1 MWREEASVTR
11 ALTERYGEHI
21 AGVLSCYDRILIT
34 GTLPGACFAG
44 GMTHILYSK
53 GIRIFDYAQFS
64 MPLRDRVRE
73 RAAAIARE
81 AGIAIEH
88 IAKRHI
94 RKEEV
99 VAKILAERGDHPGLV
114 HVISAMETCDS
125 YQPWHD
131 KQTGKNF
138 LKPDSGKCLHYY
150 FYFMDAELG
159 LIHLRVPTWC
169 PFRLQ
174 FYCNGHSWLA
184 RQLRAAAI
192 DFVTADNAFL
202 QIGDWEHAQR
212 LADSFAPEHL
222 HHILDHYAELCCP
235 VLDVFAQ
242 SYHWSLTQVEYST
255 DLVFRSEAMLR
266 PLYEQLCR
274 QAVLSVK
281 AEHVATFLGHK
292 MPPHLVQEIGSQFST
307 RIEGTC
313 IKHHFGKSTVKMYD
327 KFARVLRLETT
338 TNNVSAFKHHRK
350 VEHRHG
356 PSTRRIAPV
365 KKSIYSLRDL
375 QDILLGCNR
384 RYLAHLSALDDFS
397 AGARALD
404 QLTRPRRADGKTIKP
419 INFFNR
425 MEQTVLRALQ
435 CPASAIAGL
444 RRADLIP
451 HLTDVSPAA
460 ISRYISRLRQLG
472 LLKRVHGTYR
482 YYLTK
487 IGRAAVAACSHI
499 TENVLIPALA

>member
-1 MWREEASVTR
+1 VTR
-11 ALTERYGEHI
+11 ALTERYSEHI

-53 GIRIFDYAQFS
+53 GVRIFDYAQFTA
-64 MPLRDRVRE
+64 PLRDRVRE

-88 IAKRHI
+88 IAKRHV

-125 YQPWHD
+125 YQPWRD
-131 KQTGKNF
+131 KQTGKSF
-138 LKPDSGKCLHYY
+138 LRPDSGKCLHYY

-184 RQLRAAAI
+184 RRLSAAGI

-202 QIGDWEHAQR
+202 RIDDWEHAQR
-212 LADSFAPEHL
+212 LAEGFSPDHL
-222 HHILDHYAELCCP
+222 HRILDHYAELCCP

-242 SYHWSLTQVEYST
+242 RYHWSLTQVEYST
-255 DLVFRSEAMLR
+255 DLVFHSEAMLR

-292 MPPHLVQEIGSQFST
+292 MPPHLVQEIG
-307 RIEGTC
+307 
-313 IKHHFGKSTVKMYD
+313 K
-327 KFARVLRLETT
+327 
-338 TNNVSAFKHHRK
+338 
-350 VEHRHG
+350 
-356 PSTRRIAPV
+356 
-365 KKSIYSLRDL
+365 
-375 QDILLGCNR
+375 
-384 RYLAHLSALDDFS
+384 
-397 AGARALD
+397 
-404 QLTRPRRADGKTIKP
+404 
-419 INFFNR
+419 
-425 MEQTVLRALQ
+425 
-435 CPASAIAGL
+435 PASKALASSISS
-444 RRADLIP
+444 
-451 HLTDVSPAA
+451 VSP
-460 ISRYISRLRQLG
+460 
-472 LLKRVHGTYR
+472 
-482 YYLTK
+482 
-487 IGRAAVAACSHI
+487 
-499 TENVLIPALA
+499 P

>member
-1 MWREEASVTR
+1 MTQG
-11 ALTERYGEHI
+11 LTERYGEHI
-21 AGVLSCYDRILIT
+21 AGMLSCYDRILIT
-34 GTLPGACFAG
+34 GTLPGACFAR

-53 GIRIFDYAQFS
+53 GIRIFDYTKFTE
-64 MPLRDRVRE
+64 PLRDRVRE
-73 RAAAIARE
+73 RAAAIARD

-99 VAKILAERGDHPGLV
+99 VAEVLAKRGDHPGLV

-131 KQTGKNF
+131 KQTGKSF
-138 LKPDSGKCLHYY
+138 LRPDSGKCLHYY

-184 RQLRAAAI
+184 RQLSAAGI

-202 QIGDWEHAQR
+202 RIGDWEHAQR
-212 LADSFAPEHL
+212 LVDSFSPDRL
-222 HHILDHYAELCCP
+222 HRILDHYAALCCP

-242 SYHWSLTQVEYST
+242 HYHWSLTQVEYAT

-266 PLYEQLCR
+266 PLYGQLCR

-292 MPPHLVQEIGSQFST
+292 MPPHLVQEVGSQFST

-313 IKHHFGKSTVKMYD
+313 IKHHFGKSTIKMYD

-350 VEHRHG
+350 VEHRNG
-356 PSTRRIAPV
+356 PSTRQIAPV

-375 QDILLGCNR
+375 QEILRACNQ
-384 RYLAHLSALDDFS
+384 RYLAYLSALDDFS

-404 QLTRPRRADGKTIKP
+404 RVTRPRQIKGKTVKP
-419 INFFNR
+419 LDFFNP
-425 MEQTVLRALQ
+425 MEQQVLRALQ
-435 CPASAIAGL
+435 DPASTIAGL
-444 RRADLIP
+444 RRADLMMR
-451 HLTDVSPAA
+451 LDDVTSAA
-460 ISRYISRLRQLG
+460 LSRYIARLRNLG
-472 LLKRVHGTYR
+472 LLKRINGTYR

-487 IGRAAVAACSHI
+487 IGRAAVAACSHL

>member
-1 MWREEASVTR
+1 MTR

-53 GIRIFDYAQFS
+53 GIRIFDYAQFAA
-64 MPLRDRVRE
+64 PLRDRVRE
-73 RAAAIARE
+73 QAAAIARD

-99 VAKILAERGDHPGLV
+99 VAKILAKRGDHPGLV

-131 KQTGKNF
+131 KQTGKSF

-150 FYFMDAELG
+150 FYFIDAELG

-184 RQLRAAAI
+184 RQLAAAGI
-192 DFVTADNAFL
+192 DFTLADNAFTR
-202 QIGDWEHAQR
+202 IGDFTRAQQ
-212 LADSFAPEHL
+212 LADDFSPDRL
-222 HHILDHYAELCCP
+222 HHILDRYAEQCCP
-235 VLDVFAQ
+235 VLDVFGQ
-242 SYHWSLTQVEYST
+242 TYHWSLTQVEYST
-255 DLVFRSEAMLR
+255 DLVFRSPAILQ
-266 PLYEQLCR
+266 PLYQQLCR

-281 AEHVATFLGHK
+281 AEHIATFLGHQIT
-292 MPPHLVQEIGSQFST
+292 PNLVAEVGNRFST

-313 IKHHFGKSTVKMYD
+313 IKHHYGKSTVKMYD
-327 KFARVLRLETT
+327 KFALVLRLETT
-338 TNNVSAFKHHRK
+338 TNNVSFFKHHRK

-356 PSTRRIAPV
+356 PSTRKLAPV

-375 QDILLGCNR
+375 RDILLGCNQ
-384 RYLAHLSALDDFS
+384 RYLAYLATLDDFS
-397 AGARALD
+397 AGVRALNRI
-404 QLTRPRRADGKTIKP
+404 TRPNSAKGKSVKP
-419 INFFNR
+419 INFFSSIDQNL
-425 MEQTVLRALQ
+425 LRALHR
-435 CPASAIAGL
+435 PAFNIAGM
-444 RRADLIP
+444 RRADLKP
-451 HLTDVSPAA
+451 LLANLSPAA
-460 ISRYISRLRQLG
+460 LSRHLTRLRHIG
-472 LLKRVHGTYR
+472 LIRRISGTYR
-482 YYLTK
+482 YYLTR
-487 IGRAAVAACSHI
+487 IGRAAIAAGCHI
-499 TENVLIPALA
+499 TENILIPALA